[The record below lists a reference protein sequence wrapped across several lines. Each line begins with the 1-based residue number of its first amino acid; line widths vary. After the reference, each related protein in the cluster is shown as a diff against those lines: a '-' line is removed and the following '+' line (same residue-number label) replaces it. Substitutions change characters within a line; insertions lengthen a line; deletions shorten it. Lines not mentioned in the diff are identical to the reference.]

1 MHQYLNYRGSRRRE
15 KKKGC
20 EKIFE
25 DIVENS
31 PNMEKE
37 LVNQVQE
44 VQTAPYRINP
54 RRNMPRHILIKLTK
68 IKHEERIL
76 KVARE
81 RKQVIYNGK
90 PMCLTAHL
98 STETLQARREW
109 QDIFKALKGENL
121 QPRLLYPAR
130 ISLKIDG
137 DIKSCSDKQKVRE
150 FTTTNPGLQH
160 VKGTY
165 IVKKYNRRKNIYKF
179 NPKHLRKWQ

>member
-1 MHQYLNYRGSRRRE
+1 
-15 KKKGC
+15 
-20 EKIFE
+20 
-25 DIVENS
+25 
-31 PNMEKE
+31 MEKE

-54 RRNMPRHILIKLTK
+54 GRNMPRHILIKLTK

-109 QDIFKALKGENL
+109 QDIFKALKRKKV
-121 QPRLLYPAR
+121 QPRLQYTAR
-130 ISLKIDG
+130 ISFKIDG
-137 DIKSCSDKQKVRE
+137 EIKSFSDKQKLRE
-150 FTTTNPGLQH
+150 FSTTKPALQKVFNGL
-160 VKGTY
+160 
-165 IVKKYNRRKNIYKF
+165 I
-179 NPKHLRKWQ
+179 

>member
-54 RRNMPRHILIKLTK
+54 GRNMPRHILIKLTK

-109 QDIFKALKGENL
+109 QDIFKALKGGGGPTTSITVPNKDLIQILWRNKNKKLFKQAKVENSVPAN
-121 QPRLLYPAR
+121 QLY
-130 ISLKIDG
+130 
-137 DIKSCSDKQKVRE
+137 
-150 FTTTNPGLQH
+150 
-160 VKGTY
+160 
-165 IVKKYNRRKNIYKF
+165 KKC
-179 NPKHLRKWQ
+179 

>member
-1 MHQYLNYRGSRRRE
+1 
-15 KKKGC
+15 
-20 EKIFE
+20 
-25 DIVENS
+25 
-31 PNMEKE
+31 MEKE

-68 IKHEERIL
+68 IKHEERTL

-81 RKQVIYNGK
+81 RQQVIYNGK

-98 STETLQARREW
+98 STETLQAIREW
-109 QDIFKALKGENL
+109 QDIFKALKGDNL
-121 QPRLLYPAR
+121 QSKLLYLAR

-137 DIKSCSDKQKVRE
+137 DVKSCSDKQKVRE
-150 FTTTNPGLQH
+150 YTTTNPVLQH

-165 IVKKYNRRKNIYKF
+165 VVKKYNRGKNIYKF
-179 NPKHLRKWQ
+179 NPKQVRKCQ